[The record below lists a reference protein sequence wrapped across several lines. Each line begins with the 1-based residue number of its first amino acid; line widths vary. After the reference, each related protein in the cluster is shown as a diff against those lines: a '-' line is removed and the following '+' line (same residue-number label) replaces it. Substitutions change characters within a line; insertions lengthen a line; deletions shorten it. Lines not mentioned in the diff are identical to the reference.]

1 MNQICQKTLK
11 ETLKYDPLTGH
22 FTWIKAISDKIKTG
36 KRAGYTAPNG
46 YRFIRINKKKAV
58 RQQANITYNFHP
70 NHGT

>member
-22 FTWIKAISDKIKTG
+22 FTWIKVISDKIK
-36 KRAGYTAPNG
+36 
-46 YRFIRINKKKAV
+46 
-58 RQQANITYNFHP
+58 ITYNFHP

>member
-22 FTWIKAISDKIKTG
+22 FTWIEA
-36 KRAGYTAPNG
+36 
-46 YRFIRINKKKAV
+46 KAV